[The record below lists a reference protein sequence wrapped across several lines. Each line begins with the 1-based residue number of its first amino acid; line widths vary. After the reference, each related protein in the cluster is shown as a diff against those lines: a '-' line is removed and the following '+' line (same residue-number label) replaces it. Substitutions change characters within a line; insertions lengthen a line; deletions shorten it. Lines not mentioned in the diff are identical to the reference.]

1 MGFTRRTMRTFRATF
16 LDSTGCPNIF
26 VWCFS
31 ETSNRR
37 YPGDRPIESSAASS
51 PRHVD
56 AMRIASATRRASA
69 ARCAARVDRV
79 RADRSRRGRAT
90 TRDVERRATRIGGGG
105 ERWEF
110 QARARRARENGRARG
125 EGGKEIA
132 TRTSRA
138 GALGAGESFDEEAAR
153 ARRAATKAAANRGL
167 ELWWRAV
174 KLPMYAVAWIPLLC
188 AAALTY
194 CQFGFVDWRHAGT
207 LAAGA
212 TATVAWLNL
221 SNDAFDSETNVD
233 ARKPESIVR
242 LMDGN
247 VRAVHAIAI
256 GCLVG
261 GAAAL
266 WSACEASGNPTS
278 WRALVAAVALGYAYQ
293 GPPFRL
299 SYKGLGE
306 PLCFTA
312 FGPLATVAFYIAM
325 AGKAAGGAAVTV
337 PAIVASVA
345 ILLGCTT
352 AFILFTS
359 HFHQEQGDRAAGKL
373 SPVVRLGLPGALL
386 VADNLIGA
394 HYATIATLAA
404 AGWLPYT
411 AVFGLI
417 ITYPLAR
424 HIVDFAQDRADAGA
438 IEDLFYTK
446 YLAVRY
452 HVVHGV
458 LLALGVVA
466 QRAFLSPDLFF
477 APL

>member
-1 MGFTRRTMRTFRATF
+1 M
-16 LDSTGCPNIF
+16 
-26 VWCFS
+26 
-31 ETSNRR
+31 
-37 YPGDRPIESSAASS
+37 
-51 PRHVD
+51 
-56 AMRIASATRRASA
+56 
-69 ARCAARVDRV
+69 
-79 RADRSRRGRAT
+79 
-90 TRDVERRATRIGGGG
+90 
-105 ERWEF
+105 
-110 QARARRARENGRARG
+110 
-125 EGGKEIA
+125 
-132 TRTSRA
+132 
-138 GALGAGESFDEEAAR
+138 
-153 ARRAATKAAANRGL
+153 
-167 ELWWRAV
+167 
-174 KLPMYAVAWIPLLC
+174 
-188 AAALTY
+188 
-194 CQFGFVDWRHAGT
+194 
-207 LAAGA
+207 
-212 TATVAWLNL
+212 NL

-242 LMDGN
+242 LMEGN

-261 GAAAL
+261 GAVAL
-266 WSACEASGNPTS
+266 WSACAASGNPTS

-477 APL
+477 PPV